1 MIHQYKSNGYNIVMD
16 VESGAVHVV
25 DDVTYDVIA
34 LFEDTETSKI
44 VEQLSDKYDKADIEE
59 AISEVNQLK
68 EDGQLFT
75 QDIYQPFIEE
85 FKDKRQTVVKALCLH
100 IAHDCNLACKYCFAE
115 EGEYHGRRAMMSFEV
130 GKKALDFLVA
140 NSGSRVN
147 LWWRTI
153 NELGR
158 CKAVSRIWPF
168 T

>member
-34 LFEDTETSKI
+34 LFEDTEISKI

-75 QDIYQPFIEE
+75 IFLSAFFIEE

-100 IAHDCNLACKYCFAE
+100 IAYDCNLACKYCFA

-130 GKKALDFLVA
+130 GKKAF
-140 NSGSRVN
+140 RFP
-147 LWWRTI
+147 LWQI
-153 NELGR
+153 QE
-158 CKAVSRIWPF
+158 AE
-168 T
+168 

>member
-75 QDIYQPFIEE
+75 QDIYQPFI
-85 FKDKRQTVVKALCLH
+85 DIH
-100 IAHDCNLACKYCFAE
+100 ITMCYTLFAQIFID
-115 EGEYHGRRAMMSFEV
+115 A
-130 GKKALDFLVA
+130 
-140 NSGSRVN
+140 VN
-147 LWWRTI
+147 YILFVHLFI
-153 NELGR
+153 LF
-158 CKAVSRIWPF
+158 VIIF
-168 T
+168 

>member
-34 LFEDTETSKI
+34 LFEDTEISKI

-85 FKDKRQTVVKALCLH
+85 FKDKRQTVVKALCYILPTTVTLPAN
-100 IAHDCNLACKYCFAE
+100 IVLQKKVNIMAE
-115 EGEYHGRRAMMSFEV
+115 EH
-130 GKKALDFLVA
+130 D
-140 NSGSRVN
+140 
-147 LWWRTI
+147 
-153 NELGR
+153 EL
-158 CKAVSRIWPF
+158 
-168 T
+168 

>member
-34 LFEDTETSKI
+34 LFEDTEISKI

-100 IAHDCNLACKYCFAE
+100 IAHDCNLANIVLQKKVNIMAE
-115 EGEYHGRRAMMSFEV
+115 E
-130 GKKALDFLVA
+130 
-140 NSGSRVN
+140 
-147 LWWRTI
+147 
-153 NELGR
+153 
-158 CKAVSRIWPF
+158 P
-168 T
+168 

>member
-34 LFEDTETSKI
+34 LFEDTEISKI

-100 IAHDCNLACKYCFAE
+100 IAHDCNPCLQILILQKKVNIMAE
-115 EGEYHGRRAMMSFEV
+115 E
-130 GKKALDFLVA
+130 
-140 NSGSRVN
+140 
-147 LWWRTI
+147 
-153 NELGR
+153 
-158 CKAVSRIWPF
+158 P
-168 T
+168 